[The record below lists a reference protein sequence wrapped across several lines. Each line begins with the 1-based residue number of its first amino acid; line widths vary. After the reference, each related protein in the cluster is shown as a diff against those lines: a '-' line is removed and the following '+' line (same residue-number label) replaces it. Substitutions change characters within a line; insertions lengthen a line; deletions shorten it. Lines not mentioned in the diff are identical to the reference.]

1 LKQEYPRSGLIVNP
15 DAQTLSPALGRITT
29 AKNQSGVMMLHFFY
43 SLCFR
48 IALPFVIFRLWWVG
62 RKNPDGFVH
71 WQERLGYVASSPEP
85 VIWVHAVSVGE
96 TIAAAPLVRALL
108 RRNPDIPILMTA
120 MTATG
125 SARAKALFGDK
136 VLYAFSPYDTPG
148 AVRRFVDRVQPR
160 ALVIMETELWPNMI
174 ALSYRRNVPI
184 FLINARLSERSAKK
198 YKRVASSVKPL
209 LQSIRWIA
217 AQAAEDAS
225 RFLDIGAEP
234 SSVSVTGSIKFDVEI
249 SDQTRVQACALRE
262 KLGADRPVW
271 IAASTHEG
279 EDREVLEAHRVILA
293 RHPSAQLV
301 IVPRHPER
309 FAAVAALVTSVGL
322 TLERRSAQLRAPED
336 APVPDCQVYLGD
348 TMGELLM
355 LYGVSD
361 VAFVGGSLIE
371 RGGHNPLEPAAWG
384 LPVLSGPHIF
394 NFQTIYSQLT
404 TGGGFCMTPSAQS
417 LAERVSELF
426 ADRETAVRTGQN
438 ALAVVN
444 ANRGALERVVDGISE
459 RV

>member
-1 LKQEYPRSGLIVNP
+1 
-15 DAQTLSPALGRITT
+15 
-29 AKNQSGVMMLHFFY
+29 MLHFFY
-43 SLCFR
+43 SLSFR

-125 SARAKALFGDK
+125 SARAKALFGNK

-174 ALSYRRNVPI
+174 ALSDRRKVPI

-198 YKRVASSVKPL
+198 YKRVASSVRPL

-217 AQAAEDAS
+217 AQAGEDAN
-225 RFLDIGAEP
+225 RFLSLGATP

-249 SDQTRVQACALRE
+249 SEQVRAEALALRE

-279 EDREVLEAHRVILA
+279 EDRQVLEAHQAILA
-293 RHPSAQLV
+293 RHPGARMV

-309 FAAVAALVTSVGL
+309 FSAVAALVTSMGL
-322 TLERRSAQLRAPED
+322 SIARRSVQRESEGD
-336 APVPDCQVYLGD
+336 GVVPDCEVYLGD

-394 NFQTIYSQLT
+394 NFETIYNQLS
-404 TGGGFCMTPSAQS
+404 TGHGFCVTPSAQV

-426 ADRETAVRTGQN
+426 EDREAASRTGQN